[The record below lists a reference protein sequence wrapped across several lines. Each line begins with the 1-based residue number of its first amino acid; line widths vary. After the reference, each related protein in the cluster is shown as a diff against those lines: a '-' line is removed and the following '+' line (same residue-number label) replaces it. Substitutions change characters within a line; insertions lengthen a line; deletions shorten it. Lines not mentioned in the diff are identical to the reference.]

1 MRWVR
6 PQGQCNSLNNAAGSI
21 QPPQMTDAGS
31 SPLSATG
38 SAAQL
43 SFPRPWLLHQG
54 TRWARIPT
62 RRTLQQNKPAPAHK
76 WLPQTSAEAVH
87 HSSVPFDRHVNPV
100 PMRVLIQIKAE
111 SEGKKKNK
119 IRLRASPPSQLLY
132 SNICHCA
139 NLIFLFGWRLCLA
152 GFFPDRRNDMTADT
166 PCSGPAAPAQRR
178 LSWAQTAGSQ
188 DGMPRNAHM
197 SHAAS
202 YCSLPATSS
211 GTEKKDCPFS
221 GAVFAVTS
229 VPILWLI
236 QPKM

>member
-100 PMRVLIQIKAE
+100 PMRVLIHIKAE
-111 SEGKKKNK
+111 SEGKKKIK
-119 IRLRASPPSQLLY
+119 SGSTHHLRA
-132 SNICHCA
+132 N
-139 NLIFLFGWRLCLA
+139 
-152 GFFPDRRNDMTADT
+152 
-166 PCSGPAAPAQRR
+166 
-178 LSWAQTAGSQ
+178 
-188 DGMPRNAHM
+188 
-197 SHAAS
+197 
-202 YCSLPATSS
+202 
-211 GTEKKDCPFS
+211 FS
-221 GAVFAVTS
+221 IQTS
-229 VPILWLI
+229 VTVPTWFSSSDGGSA
-236 QPKM
+236 

>member
-43 SFPRPWLLHQG
+43 SFPRPWLLHRG

-100 PMRVLIQIKAE
+100 PMRVLIHIKAE
-111 SEGKKKNK
+111 SEGKKKKWNQAPRITSEPTSLFK
-119 IRLRASPPSQLLY
+119 HLSLCQPDFPLRMEALL
-132 SNICHCA
+132 S
-139 NLIFLFGWRLCLA
+139 R
-152 GFFPDRRNDMTADT
+152 FFPR
-166 PCSGPAAPAQRR
+166 
-178 LSWAQTAGSQ
+178 QTKWYDS
-188 DGMPRNAHM
+188 R
-197 SHAAS
+197 
-202 YCSLPATSS
+202 
-211 GTEKKDCPFS
+211 
-221 GAVFAVTS
+221 
-229 VPILWLI
+229 
-236 QPKM
+236 